1 MRFNRLTTTL
11 EKSVRN
17 NIVCTVVLQQISDNR
32 KNWMTI
38 FKFFLGAK
46 KRKMKNSTQHI
57 GSQSRFS
64 GKESQYN
71 CTGCVILSRNTFQIR
86 ALSNDKKKL
95 ISQTWTN
102 ASSSLLILS
111 VFKEKEKKQ
120 KQVRWSGGHSKPPEI
135 MS

>member
-1 MRFNRLTTTL
+1 MRFNRLTTL

-57 GSQSRFS
+57 GSQSCFS

-71 CTGCVILSRNTFQIR
+71 CTLCVILSRNTFQIR
-86 ALSNDKKKL
+86 ALSNDKKL